1 MNSEETKRTQ
11 QPLRT
16 NQANA
21 SSNAKHKNS
30 SEQNYFN
37 IHIRLTPLRSHSLQG
52 WTIPISILS
61 RAFLMPRK
69 VLFLLLTLTLWLTS
83 TTSSAAQQSS
93 PHAKPTAKPLLT
105 SQNSAPRLVA
115 TGTQIALNNR
125 TLPGAWSQW
134 QQPTKAGM
142 ATAISDAGL
151 MQLLGVELLNT
162 KDVTKQSVQWFSQPI
177 SSAFTLDAW
186 HHNSYRYLDITQ
198 LATKLGWQIQ
208 TNGNTLQIN
217 TPAATIKDIRQG
229 KQAWGDRIVIDLDR
243 PAFWQVTS
251 QPILA
256 KPKSPSSTTDDDQP
270 PNQEWLITIDATAQ
284 RSLLQRFQ
292 PSLPEQLTS
301 AQDSDQTSVL
311 QLESAPN
318 LTTIRLSVPAGLS
331 PRPSTLPN
339 PNRLVIDLRPD
350 AMVERDIQ
358 WASGV
363 RWRQQF
369 VTLGDS
375 RFPVVLL
382 EVNPRTTGL
391 ALKPISSTT
400 NSLTGTA
407 PIITTAQQ
415 LNAAAAINGGFFNRK
430 NQLPLGAIR
439 RDGQWFSSPILNR
452 GAIAWNDAGKFK
464 FGRLQLQETIITSS
478 GQRLPVVT
486 FNSGYVKPGIAHYTN
501 TWGATY
507 TPLIDNEI
515 IVVVQNN
522 QVTGQIPGGAAGETT
537 VPIPANGFLL
547 ALRANLQF
555 ASLLRIGTT
564 VRTEN
569 ATIPADFASYPH
581 ILGGGPLLLQ
591 NRQIVLNAQ
600 AEGFSEAFSRQ
611 KAARSAIG
619 VTATGNLLIAAVH
632 NRAHGV
638 GPSLTEIAQIM
649 QHLGCVD
656 ALNLDGGSSTSLFLG
671 GQLLDRS
678 PRTAARVHN
687 GLGIFLE
694 PRT

>member
-1 MNSEETKRTQ
+1 M
-11 QPLRT
+11 
-16 NQANA
+16 NQAEIRRSRQKTLLAFQANV
-21 SSNAKHKNS
+21 SLKAKHQNS
-30 SEQNYFN
+30 PYQDSSTYILFTSPQPQQLPKWV
-37 IHIRLTPLRSHSLQG
+37 RL
-52 WTIPISILS
+52 IILS
-61 RAFLMPRK
+61 PVCFAPHKIL
-69 VLFLLLTLTLWLTS
+69 LLLLTIALWLTPTVNS
-83 TTSSAAQQSS
+83 NAQQLLEPSESSAKPELLLSQSS
-93 PHAKPTAKPLLT
+93 T
-105 SQNSAPRLVA
+105 PRLLA
-115 TGTQIALNNR
+115 TGTQVSINHR
-125 TLPGAWSQW
+125 TLPAAWSQW
-134 QQPTKAGM
+134 QQPTKAGIT
-142 ATAISDAGL
+142 TAISDAGL

-162 KDVTKQSVQWFSQPI
+162 KDVTKQAVQWFSPPTT
-177 SSAFTLDAW
+177 SAFELDIW
-186 HHNSYRYLDITQ
+186 HRNGYRYLDITQ
-198 LATKLGWQIQ
+198 LATKVGWQIQ

-217 TPAATIKDIRQG
+217 TPPAKIKGIRQG

-251 QPILA
+251 QPI
-256 KPKSPSSTTDDDQP
+256 PTTTPSLTSDDDQP
-270 PNQEWLITIDATAQ
+270 PNQEWVITISAAAEQ
-284 RSLLQRFQ
+284 SLIQRFQ
-292 PSLPEQLTS
+292 PTLPEQIAST
-301 AQDSDQTSVL
+301 QDTAQTSVL
-311 QLESAPN
+311 QLESVPN

-369 VTLGDS
+369 VSLGDS

-382 EVNPRTTGL
+382 EVNPQTTGIS
-391 ALKPISSTT
+391 LKPVASAT
-400 NSLTGTA
+400 NSLSGTA

-439 RDGQWFSSPILNR
+439 RDGKWLSGPILNR

-464 FGRLQLQETIITSS
+464 FGRLQLQETIITST
-478 GQRLPVVT
+478 GQRLPIVT
-486 FNSGYVKPGIAHYTN
+486 FNSGYVKSGIAHYTN
-501 TWGATY
+501 AWGATY

-522 QVTGQIPGGAAGETT
+522 QVTGQLPGGVAGETT

-547 ALRANLQF
+547 ALRANPQF
-555 ASLLRIGTT
+555 ASLLPVGTII
-564 VRTEN
+564 RTQSTTN
-569 ATIPADFASYPH
+569 PADFAIYPH

-611 KAARSAIG
+611 KAARSALG
-619 VTATGNLLIAAVH
+619 TTATGNLLIAAVH
-632 NRAHGV
+632 NRAGGV

-649 QHLGCVD
+649 QHLGCID
-656 ALNLDGGSSTSLFLG
+656 ALNLDGGSSTSLYLG

-687 GLGIFLE
+687 GLGIFLQ

>member
-1 MNSEETKRTQ
+1 
-11 QPLRT
+11 
-16 NQANA
+16 
-21 SSNAKHKNS
+21 
-30 SEQNYFN
+30 
-37 IHIRLTPLRSHSLQG
+37 
-52 WTIPISILS
+52 
-61 RAFLMPRK
+61 MPRS
-69 VLFLLLTLTLWLTS
+69 VLVSLLTMALWLT
-83 TTSSAAQQSS
+83 TTINSNAQQSS
-93 PHAKPTAKPLLT
+93 PFSKSAATPILT
-105 SQNSAPRLVA
+105 SQKSARRLLA
-115 TGTQIALNNR
+115 TGTQIALNHR

-151 MQLLGVELLNT
+151 MQLLGIELLNT
-162 KDVTKQSVQWFSQPI
+162 KDVTKQSVQWFSEPTT
-177 SSAFTLDAW
+177 SAFTLDAW

-208 TNGNTLQIN
+208 TNGNTLHIS
-217 TPAATIKDIRQG
+217 TPPATIKNIRQG
-229 KQAWGDRIVIDLDR
+229 KQAWGDRLVIDLDR

-251 QPILA
+251 QPIPVQ
-256 KPKSPSSTTDDDQP
+256 PKSPTPTDDDDQP
-270 PNQEWLITIDATAQ
+270 PNQEWLITIDATPE
-284 RSLLQRFQ
+284 RSLVERFQ
-292 PSLPEQLTS
+292 PTLAEQLAS
-301 AQDSDQTSVL
+301 AQDKKQTSVL

-358 WASGV
+358 WAPGV

-400 NSLTGTA
+400 SSLTGTA
-407 PIITTAQQ
+407 PILTIAQQ

-439 RDGQWFSSPILNR
+439 RDGQWLSGPILNR
-452 GAIAWNDAGKFK
+452 GAIAWNDAGKFR

-486 FNSGYVKPGIAHYTN
+486 FNSGYVQPGIAHYTN

-522 QVTGQIPGGAAGETT
+522 QITGQIPGGVAGETSF
-537 VPIPANGFLL
+537 PIPANGFLL
-547 ALRANLQF
+547 ALRASPQV
-555 ASLLRIGTT
+555 ASLLPVGTIIRI
-564 VRTEN
+564 EN
-569 ATIPADFASYPH
+569 ATNPADFASYPH

-619 VTATGNLLIAAVH
+619 VTPTGNLLIAAVH
-632 NRAHGV
+632 NRANGV

-678 PRTAARVHN
+678 PRTAARIHN
-687 GLGIFLE
+687 GLAIFLE
-694 PRT
+694 PHT